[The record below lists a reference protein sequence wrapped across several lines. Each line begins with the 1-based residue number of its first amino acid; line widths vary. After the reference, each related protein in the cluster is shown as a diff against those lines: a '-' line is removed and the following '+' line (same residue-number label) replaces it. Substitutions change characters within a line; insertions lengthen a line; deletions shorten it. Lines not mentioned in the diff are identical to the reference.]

1 MISTKEFA
9 GHRTGTRPRPSAD
22 TATRGCV
29 RCCSTG
35 KRVRLVT
42 GRALDKPYPVQP
54 KALFISHRYPRYF
67 KSLAQLTPSESV
79 RVSDRIIE
87 ICEDSCAQ
95 IYHRQDHGDG
105 CERGIPARFK
115 ERRAIP
121 IRFEKSDL
129 FLDPVKQSLEI
140 AAEPGLAVPAT

>member
-87 ICEDSCAQ
+87 ICEDSALRSIIGKTTATAAKEESLPDSKKEGQ
-95 IYHRQDHGDG
+95 SPSDSKNLTYFW
-105 CERGIPARFK
+105 IP
-115 ERRAIP
+115 
-121 IRFEKSDL
+121 
-129 FLDPVKQSLEI
+129 
-140 AAEPGLAVPAT
+140 